1 MKMKKMAA
9 ASLAVC
15 VSALSGMSALA
26 ATGVTTTTTYDYNG
40 RTDANASVTVK
51 TVVSG
56 VTANKQVTYL
66 VWDKTNTTSDI
77 KYIDQKPATD
87 GTATFTFTD
96 KMTDIYNA
104 SVSVA
109 KIGTD
114 DAAATDLLK
123 SFELSEGANLITSG
137 TASVDTTAYAAT
149 NGSDFETNSEG
160 ITGKAYYGK
169 VSGNVKEYG
178 FKVNGTKY
186 PALGCTDEGV
196 FCVVFKGLPAG
207 ATVVAYAE

>member
-26 ATGVTTTTTYDYNG
+26 ATGVTTTTTYDYNN
-40 RTDANASVTVK
+40 RTAADANVTVT

-66 VWDKTNTTSDI
+66 VWDKTGTTSDI
-77 KYIDQKPATD
+77 KYIDQKTATE

-114 DAAATDLLK
+114 DTAATDLLK
-123 SFELSEGANLITSG
+123 SFELSEGVNLITNG
-137 TASVDTTAYAAT
+137 VAAVASVEGMT
-149 NGSDFETNSEG
+149 NGSDFEDADSG
-160 ITGKAYYGK
+160 ISGKAYYGK

-178 FKVNGTKY
+178 FKVNGDKY
-186 PALGCTDEGV
+186 PALGCTDDGV
-196 FCVVFKGLPAG
+196 FCVVFKGLA
-207 ATVVAYAE
+207 ADAVVEAYAE